1 MKDIKNKTSEITQTS
16 KEKLHEKVKTHRKFL
31 IRLADYTI
39 AHVWRSIITL
49 IIIILITIITSFV
62 SKPLFLLFSTIL
74 ALYAFIIALA
84 LFRHGLKYLF
94 NNQGNI
100 YELIIGYAMAVL
112 GIIFFF
118 TTLYSISEELHTGY
132 LTYGECSDIDVD
144 ERVIFNDPNTVQS
157 FSGKFYFSAVT
168 FFTIGYGDIC
178 PMGLNKGLSLVNG
191 FFGSVFATIILA
203 IAIAKYLEKDRDKKR
218 G

>member
-1 MKDIKNKTSEITQTS
+1 MKDIKDKTIEIKQTS
-16 KEKLHEKVKTHRKFL
+16 KEKIHNKVKTHRKFL
-31 IRLADYTI
+31 IRLADYTT
-39 AHVWRSIITL
+39 AHVWRSII
-49 IIIILITIITSFV
+49 ITIISSFV
-62 SKPLFLLFSTIL
+62 SKPVFLIFSTIL

-100 YELIIGYAMAVL
+100 YELIIGYALAVI

-118 TTLYSISEELHTGY
+118 TTVYSISEELHTGY
-132 LTYGECSDIDVD
+132 LTYGTCSDMDVD
-144 ERVIFNDPNTVQS
+144 DGVISNDPNTVQS
-157 FSGKFYFSAVT
+157 FSGRFYFSAVT

-178 PMGLNKGLSLVNG
+178 PMGLNKGISLING

-203 IAIAKYLEKDRDKKR
+203 IAIAKYLEKDRDNKR
-218 G
+218 GNI